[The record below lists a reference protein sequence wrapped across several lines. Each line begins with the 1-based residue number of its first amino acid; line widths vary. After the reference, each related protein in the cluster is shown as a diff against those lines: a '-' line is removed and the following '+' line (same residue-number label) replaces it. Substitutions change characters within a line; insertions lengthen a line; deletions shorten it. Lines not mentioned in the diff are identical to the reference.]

1 MLKRIAPVAAVAAIG
16 AAGFLLTTQSE
27 GLRLK
32 AYRDP
37 VGIPTVCYG
46 HTGPDVKLGM
56 TYTKEQCDQIL
67 WQDIQTHQPVILQN
81 NPQNCID
88 NATIAPNQ
96 RDALTDFIIN
106 VGTSKF
112 CSSTMAKKL
121 KARDYLGAA
130 DQFPK
135 WVYAGG
141 RKFPGLVTRR
151 RCERDLYFTVHRSDA
166 SDVLSL
172 RAQGCLTA

>member
-1 MLKRIAPVAAVAAIG
+1 MPKRLVPVVAVAAIG
-16 AAGFLLTTQSE
+16 AAGLMLTQQSE
-27 GLRLK
+27 ALRLS

-37 VGIPTVCYG
+37 VGIPTICYG
-46 HTGPDVKLGM
+46 HTGPEVHLGL
-56 TYTKEQCDQIL
+56 TYTKQQCDLIL
-67 WQDIQTHQPVILQN
+67 WQDIQAHQPVILSG
-81 NPQNCID
+81 NPRNCIG
-88 NATIAPNQ
+88 NAPLTPNQ

-106 VGTSKF
+106 VGTGKF
-112 CSSTMAKKL
+112 CGSTMARKL

-130 DQFPK
+130 DELPK
-135 WVYAGG
+135 WKYADG
-141 RKFPGLVTRR
+141 KPLAGLIKRR